1 MKKLM
6 TLVLALVMV
15 LTLAACGSNKYAKYE
30 SINQKL
36 DAGDYEG
43 AIAEIVAMYEA
54 AQGNQGN
61 EDNEGNQGNQGG
73 DEQPER
79 PTEEEANLLRVYGD
93 MVYALNNYV
102 EYGSTS
108 FYVGEKFYDNN
119 EALKYI
125 SEQLAAMESI
135 DKWLQK
141 EGFAAEW
148 FGQEINCDR
157 QGILAGFSKVE
168 DVLLEQVTTTTDNMG
183 NVATYTDGQWEYDTQ
198 GRVVRVPGMN
208 SLVTPSKDYWN
219 WGCPLTVVYSEDG
232 RISQLKK
239 AWMDSVDLL
248 ADPVYDDAGN
258 LVTLNIKTNNG
269 EWQDTYVY
277 DSQGRVIEYHRPRD
291 SYSLQDDFR
300 RYYYTYDDAGRVSRQ
315 VIKYREGFDYEK
327 TTTYIYDDAGNLSGI
342 SWEEIQS
349 SNGQTWSHVTREDQ
363 IQSVYD
369 GQGRLV
375 SFTYTP
381 GATMSEEGVVSK
393 PDYTTRVVENIYGD
407 YYFYTPVQ

>member
-61 EDNEGNQGNQGG
+61 EGNDENQGG

-79 PTEEEANLLRVYGD
+79 PTDEESNLLRVYRD
-93 MVYALNNYV
+93 MVYTLNDYV
-102 EYGSTS
+102 EDGSAS
-108 FYVGEKFYDNN
+108 VWFEEKSYYNN
-119 EALKYI
+119 EVLEYI

-148 FGQEINCDR
+148 FGEEINCDR
-157 QGILAGFSKVE
+157 QGILAGISKVE
-168 DVLLEQVTTTTDNMG
+168 GVLLKQVTTTTDNMG
-183 NVATYTDGQWEYDTQ
+183 NVTTYTDGQWEYDTK
-198 GRVVRVPGMN
+198 GRVVRASGRN
-208 SLVTPSKDYWN
+208 SLVTPSKDYWY
-219 WGCPLTVVYSEDG
+219 WGYPLTVAYSEDG
-232 RISQLKK
+232 RISQLKAGWGDK
-239 AWMDSVDLL
+239 VDFL
-248 ADPVYDDAGN
+248 ADPMYDDAGN

-277 DSQGRVIEYHRPRD
+277 DSQGRVIEYHRPSDR
-291 SYSLQDDFR
+291 YSLQVDSFHH
-300 RYYYTYDDAGRVSRQ
+300 YYYTYDDAGRVSRQ
-315 VIKYREGFDYEK
+315 VRKYELGCDYEEI
-327 TTTYIYDDAGNLSGI
+327 TTYIYDDAGNLSGI
-342 SWEEIQS
+342 SWEEIRSYSQETIS
-349 SNGQTWSHVTREDQ
+349 YITREDH

-381 GATMSEEGVVSK
+381 GAGMSDEGVVSK
-393 PDYTTRVVENIYGD
+393 PDYTTKVVENIYGD